1 MSMVSKDEIK
11 HTSRRFASRSC
22 GKHIKNKRDWVTGFN
37 MGYEAAMRLRSVKTR
52 RDMHDLLRIMYKRN
66 DMPEDIV

>member
-1 MSMVSKDEIK
+1 MVSKDEMK
-11 HTSRRFASRSC
+11 CTSRRFARRSC
-22 GKHIKNKRDWVTGFN
+22 DKHIENRRDWETGFN

-52 RDMHDLLRIMYKRN
+52 QDMHNLLRTIYKQN

>member
-1 MSMVSKDEIK
+1 MSMVSKNEIK
-11 HTSRRFASRSC
+11 CTSRRFAKRSC
-22 GKHIKNKRDWVTGFN
+22 EKHIRNKQDWITGFN
-37 MGYEAAMRLRSVKTR
+37 MGYEAAMRLKYVKTR

>member
-1 MSMVSKDEIK
+1 
-11 HTSRRFASRSC
+11 
-22 GKHIKNKRDWVTGFN
+22 